1 MEEIKKSTAFKFDNF
16 IVVESYIIQNPIK
29 QGKASITIE
38 PVGVLDPDGKTFKLL
53 LDVNVTDENKSFDI
67 KIKTLGVFE
76 FKEKQMGNKLDNYFL
91 VNAPAIIFP
100 YIRSYISALT
110 SLSGIKTINLPLMN
124 LTSLIDKLKKSMS
137 DLNENI
143 E

>member
-16 IVVESYIIQNPIK
+16 IVVESHIIQNPIK

-53 LDVNVTDENKSFDI
+53 LDVNVTDENKSFEI

-100 YIRSYISALT
+100 YIRSYISTLT

-124 LTSLIDKLKKSMS
+124 LTSLIDKLKKSI
-137 DLNENI
+137 NNI
-143 E
+143 TE

>member
-16 IVVESYIIQNPIK
+16 IVVESHIIQNPIK
-29 QGKASITIE
+29 QGKASINIE

>member
-1 MEEIKKSTAFKFDNF
+1 MEEIKKSTAFKFGNF
-16 IVVESYIIQNPIK
+16 IVVESHIIQNPIK

-76 FKEKQMGNKLDNYFL
+76 FKEKQMGNKLDNYFF

-137 DLNENI
+137 AINE
-143 E
+143 

>member
-16 IVVESYIIQNPIK
+16 IVVESHIIQNPIK

-53 LDVNVTDENKSFDI
+53 LDVNVTDENKSFDV

-124 LTSLIDKLKKSMS
+124 LTSLIDKLKKSITDS
-137 DLNENI
+137 NENS
-143 E
+143 

>member
-16 IVVESYIIQNPIK
+16 IVIESHIIQNPIK
-29 QGKASITIE
+29 QGKASINIE
-38 PVGVLDPDGKTFKLL
+38 PAGILDPDGKIFKLL
-53 LDVNVTDENKSFDI
+53 LDVQVTDDTKSFEINI
-67 KIKTLGVFE
+67 KALGVFD
-76 FKEKQMGNKLDNYFL
+76 FKEKQMGNNLDNYFL

-124 LTSLIDKLKKSMS
+124 LTSLIEKLKKSIS
-137 DLNENI
+137 AINE
-143 E
+143 